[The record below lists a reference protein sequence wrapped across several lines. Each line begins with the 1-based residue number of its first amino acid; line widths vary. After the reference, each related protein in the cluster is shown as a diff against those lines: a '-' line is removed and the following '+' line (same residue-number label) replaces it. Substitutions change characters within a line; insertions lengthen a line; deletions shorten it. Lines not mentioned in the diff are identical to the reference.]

1 MRYYDPLLRIVIENL
16 SENNKDFLNQKNNVA
31 FTIHNDLDL
40 KKKLLERLG
49 LGECSKD
56 KLYYK
61 FNSIN
66 KKAPHEI
73 NLHES
78 IHTLAL

>member
-16 SENNKDFLNQKNNVA
+16 SDHNKDFIDANNNVA
-31 FTIHNDLDL
+31 YTIHNDLDL
-40 KKKLLERLG
+40 KKKILERLG
-49 LGECSKD
+49 FTGD
-56 KLYYK
+56 GKLYYK

-73 NLHES
+73 NLHQS
-78 IHTLAL
+78 THTLAL